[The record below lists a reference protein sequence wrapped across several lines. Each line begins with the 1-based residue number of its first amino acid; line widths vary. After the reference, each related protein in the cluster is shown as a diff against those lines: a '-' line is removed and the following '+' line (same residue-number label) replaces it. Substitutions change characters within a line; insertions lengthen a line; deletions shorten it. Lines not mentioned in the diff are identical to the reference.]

1 MQPISKLDEMSN
13 KILQQKSTKLKKQMQ
28 NIEKTR
34 NDWTICV
41 F

>member
-13 KILQQKSTKLKKQMQ
+13 KILEKSTKLKKQMQ
-28 NIEKTR
+28 NIEKTG

-41 F
+41 L